1 MEKKE
6 KDYSDKYRQ
15 ERKERIAKQAKS
27 AGKKSNAHPGARKTA
42 GKVFSVVVAV
52 VAVVALLAASLN
64 FMEVPQMLIKAV
76 TIDGKSYSMSEL
88 SCYYM
93 MAYRSV
99 VSQASAYDQQYGAQ
113 YGYGKLFTGYDTS
126 LSPADQTTKDDNG
139 NEITWDEY
147 FLQEAIESMANIKRY
162 YNAAVE
168 AGVELSEE
176 DAASIQETL
185 DYYKSN
191 AGNASLSKLL
201 SVNFGKGVT
210 AKLFKKVL
218 TEQAIASTYQ
228 EQLQEELKNGYSDAD
243 IEKIYQED
251 ITAYDVVTGRWFTI
265 DVESDVTA
273 ETASGEEESSGAERA
288 PIAEELKAQEFISK
302 VKSQQNYNEET
313 FKATVLE
320 YVDKDDEDY
329 ENYKNDAMTSL
340 TKVDKETLK
349 SKVGETAANWFYE
362 QDGNGNY
369 VRQAGDMNYFL
380 NEDNSLVY
388 IFYASGAPFRDEAV
402 QASVRHILV
411 QYPTETTEA
420 VSGEEATDTEETTVA
435 AEVKSECKSE
445 AESILAQYKDYIN
458 ENESGVADEEYFGEL
473 ASKLSDDT
481 GSQSNGGLCSDMRN
495 DGSYVKNFE
504 DWVFAEGQF
513 DGETRTAGDTGIVET
528 EFGYHVMYYVGA
540 HDHPEWYETILN
552 ERANEDWEKKQTEF
566 DESFGEDAIV
576 RKEWACG
583 RLKKS
588 CLKLIN
594 SGR

>member
-42 GKVFSVVVAV
+42 GKVFSVIVAV

-64 FMEVPQMLIKAV
+64 FMEVPQMLIRAV

-93 MAYRSV
+93 MAYTSV
-99 VSQASAYDQQYGAQ
+99 ANQVSAYDQQLGD
-113 YGYGKLFTGYDTS
+113 GYGKKFIGFDTS
-126 LSPADQTTKDDNG
+126 LSPADQTTKDDEG
-139 NEITWDEY
+139 NVVTWDEY

-162 YNAAVE
+162 YNAAIE

-185 DYYKSN
+185 DNFKSS
-191 AGNASLSKLL
+191 AGDYSVSKLL
-201 SVNFGKGVT
+201 SMNYGKGVT
-210 AKLFKKVL
+210 VKLFKKVL
-218 TEQAIASTYQ
+218 TEQYIVSAYQ
-228 EQLQEELKNGYSDAD
+228 EQLQEELKNGYTDAD

-251 ITAYDVVTGRWFTI
+251 ITAYDVVTVRWYTI
-265 DVESDVTA
+265 DVESDTSA
-273 ETASGEEESSGAERA
+273 EAASGEEESSDAERA
-288 PIAEELKAQEFISK
+288 PIAEELKAQEFIGK
-302 VKSQQNYNEET
+302 VKAQQNYNEET

-320 YVDKDDEDY
+320 YVGKDDENY
-329 ENYKNDAMTSL
+329 ETYKKNEA
-340 TKVDKETLK
+340 TLLQKIQK
-349 SKVGETAANWFYE
+349 SAISSNVSEDAANWLYE

-369 VRQAGDMNYFL
+369 VRQTGDMNYFL
-380 NEDNSLVY
+380 NADETVVY
-388 IFYASGAPFRDEAV
+388 ILYATGTPFRDDTH
-402 QASVRHILV
+402 QTSVRHILV
-411 QYPTETTEA
+411 KYPTETTEA
-420 VSGEEATDTEETTVA
+420 VSGEDSTDTEETTVS

-481 GSQSNGGLCSDMRN
+481 GSQRDGGLCSDLKN
-495 DGSYVKNFE
+495 DGHYVASFE
-504 DWVFAEGQF
+504 DWVFAEGEF

-540 HDHPEWYETILN
+540 HDHPIWYETIRD
-552 ERANEDWEKKQTEF
+552 ERANEDWEKKQKEF
-566 DESFGEDAIV
+566 EESFGEDAIS

-583 RLKKS
+583 RVKKS
-588 CLKLIN
+588 CVKLIN
-594 SGR
+594 GRG